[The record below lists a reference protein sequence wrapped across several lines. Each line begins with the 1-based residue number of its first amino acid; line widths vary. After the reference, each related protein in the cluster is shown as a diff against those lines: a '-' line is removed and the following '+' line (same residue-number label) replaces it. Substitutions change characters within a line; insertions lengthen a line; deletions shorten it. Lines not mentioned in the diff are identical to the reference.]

1 MPSCPPIAFIIFNRP
16 KPTRRVFERIRAARP
31 EKLYLIA
38 DAPRANKPGEAGKC
52 AETRRLVEEMI
63 DWPCEVHKNYA
74 EENMGCGQRIPSG
87 LDWVFE
93 HEERAIIMEDDI
105 LADPSFFPFCAE
117 MLERHKDTENIMQI
131 GGYNRFQYTPSKQVD
146 YFYSRFSDIWG
157 WATWRRAWR
166 QYRDFSPENWNSI
179 RNTDGFRNLCYSER
193 EAEMRK
199 FCLDQI
205 FSGQLN
211 AWGMRWDTTKL
222 LGRGLG
228 IVPSKS
234 LTRNIGFGL
243 DASHTV
249 NPLNPQR
256 FLKTHEIISP
266 YNNPKSVKSDP
277 DFDSKYNLKMFPNRV
292 ATEKLRSSIL
302 KLLGKKQ

>member
-1 MPSCPPIAFIIFNRP
+1 MPDCPPIAFIIFNRP
-16 KPTRRVFERIRAARP
+16 KSTRRVFERIRSARP
-31 EKLYLIA
+31 KKLYLIA
-38 DAPRANKPGEAGKC
+38 DAPRSHKSGEAKKC
-52 AETRRLVEEMI
+52 AETRRIVESMI

-74 EENMGCGQRIPSG
+74 DKNMGCGQRIPSG
-87 LDWVFE
+87 LNWVFE

-117 MLERHKDTENIMQI
+117 MLDRYEHDENIMQI
-131 GGYNRFQYTPSKQVD
+131 SGYNRFNHDPGNSS

-157 WATWRRAWR
+157 WATWRSAWE
-166 QYRDFSPENWNSI
+166 QFKDFDSSKWNSI
-179 RNTDGFRNLCYSER
+179 RKTETFKALCFSER
-193 EAEMRK
+193 EAEMRT

-205 FSGQLN
+205 FSGELN

-222 LGRGLG
+222 LGTGIGL
-228 IVPSKS
+228 VASKN

-256 FLKTHEIISP
+256 FIKTQKIDLPYTPPPKNCPDEIFDQM
-266 YNNPKSVKSDP
+266 YNQ
-277 DFDSKYNLKMFPNRV
+277 KMFPNHV
-292 ATEKLRSSIL
+292 GIEKIRARIL
-302 KLLGKKQ
+302 KLFGKK

>member
-1 MPSCPPIAFIIFNRP
+1 MSDCPPIAFIIFNRP

-31 EKLYLIA
+31 AKLYLIA
-38 DAPRANKPGEAGKC
+38 DAPRPNKPGEAGKC
-52 AETRRLVEEMI
+52 AETRRLVEGMV

-74 EENMGCGQRIPSG
+74 EKNMGCGGRIPSG

-93 HEERAIIMEDDI
+93 LEERAIIMEDDI

-117 MLERHKDTENIMQI
+117 MLERYKDDERIMQV
-131 GGYNRFQYTPSKQVD
+131 GGYNRFQYAPSGQAD

-157 WATWRRAWR
+157 WATWRRAWE
-166 QYRDFSPENWNSI
+166 QFRDFDLEKWNAI
-179 RNTDGFRNLCYSER
+179 RDTKGFHNLCYSQR
-193 EAEMRK
+193 EAEMRQ

-222 LGRGLG
+222 IGKGLG
-228 IVPSKS
+228 IVPAKS
-234 LTRNIGFGL
+234 LTRNIGFGF

-256 FLKTHEIISP
+256 FLKTHRIAPP
-266 YNNPKSVKSDP
+266 YNHPEKEESDST
-277 DFDSKYNLKMFPNRV
+277 FDSNYNRKMFPNRV
-292 ATEKLRSSIL
+292 ATEKIRSGIL
-302 KLLGKKQ
+302 KLMGKK